1 MSGGSQQPPPR
12 PKPKR
17 VALSKKL
24 QVLLFRRDGRLCR
37 WCRRPVIFAPA
48 MKYLARFMQEQGHR
62 GLLAYWSS
70 AYRRDASPLLDELAA
85 AVDHV
90 TAFSAGGAHDES
102 NFVTACYKCNTRK
115 SASSSDA
122 FHKRNP
128 PRPPVMG
135 MYGEPKAWDGFSAL
149 FIVLARQNR
158 SELTRSEADW
168 LEALELPAEPDP
180 QHSDVGL
187 SSGEYGGE
195 IP

>member
-1 MSGGSQQPPPR
+1 MSGGLQQPPPG

-17 VALSKKL
+17 AALSKKL
-24 QVLLFRRDGRLCR
+24 QVRLFRRDGWLCR

-48 MKYLARFMQEQGHR
+48 MKYLARFMQEQGHK

-90 TAFSAGGAHDES
+90 TAFSAGGVHDES
-102 NFVTACYKCNTRK
+102 NFVTACFKCNTRK
-115 SASSSDA
+115 SASSSDE
-122 FHKRNP
+122 FHKKYP
-128 PRPPVMG
+128 PRPPVKG

-158 SELTRSEADW
+158 SELTRSETEW
-168 LEALELPAEPDP
+168 LEALVPTMPD
-180 QHSDVGL
+180 L
-187 SSGEYGGE
+187 ST
-195 IP
+195 